1 MSAHVGIQF
10 HAAPS
15 EPQLM
20 TGTRFLSL
28 GGIVSKKKRSS
39 WEYTNEA
46 HMDGNWEQ
54 ISNMVCV
61 LMNYDV

>member
-28 GGIVSKKKRSS
+28 GGIVSKKK
-39 WEYTNEA
+39 EA
-46 HMDGNWEQ
+46 LESTQTRHTWMAIENKYQTW
-54 ISNMVCV
+54 CV
-61 LMNYDV
+61 YS

>member
-28 GGIVSKKKRSS
+28 GGIVSKKKKLLRVHKRGTHG
-39 WEYTNEA
+39 WQLRTNIK
-46 HMDGNWEQ
+46 HG
-54 ISNMVCV
+54 VCTHE
-61 LMNYDV
+61 L